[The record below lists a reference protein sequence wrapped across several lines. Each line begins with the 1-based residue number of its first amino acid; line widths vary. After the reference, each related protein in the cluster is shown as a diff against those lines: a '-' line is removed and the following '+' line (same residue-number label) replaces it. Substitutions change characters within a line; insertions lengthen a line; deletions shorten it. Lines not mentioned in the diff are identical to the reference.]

1 MITTTSLDGTTLAI
15 DTTGSGPALVI
26 AAGAFCDRQSKKG
39 LTALLSDRFTVH
51 EYDRRGR
58 GDSGPLGEIS
68 VEREVEDLAAVV
80 SRIGE
85 EPFIFGDSS
94 GGALAIAAASAGVG
108 FRKIA
113 VYEPPFTPGPSSAF
127 AGQLASL
134 VAAGD
139 RSRAVE
145 LFLKLMGT
153 PAQAIEGMKEGPY
166 WGHLEA
172 LAHTLPIDI
181 TLCNEGQI
189 PEGELARIQTP
200 LLAIAGSNSPW
211 AIEVITRIVDCAP
224 QGESLVVSG
233 HGHAVP
239 DDILSQV
246 LSTCFAGTES
256 GR

>member
-1 MITTTSLDGTTLAI
+1 MNTTTSMDGTVLAI
-15 DTTGSGPALVI
+15 DTTGTGPALVI

-39 LTALLSDRFTVH
+39 LAALLSERFTVH

-68 VEREVEDLAAVV
+68 VEREIEDLAAVAA
-80 SRIGE
+80 RTGE

-113 VYEPPFTPGPSSAF
+113 VYEPPFTPGPDSAF
-127 AGQLASL
+127 AEQLASL

-145 LFLKLMGT
+145 LFLELMGT
-153 PAQAIEGMKEGPY
+153 PAQAIQGMKEGPY

-181 TLCNEGQI
+181 KLCNEGLI
-189 PEGELARIQTP
+189 PEGELARIKTP
-200 LLAIAGSNSPW
+200 LLAIAGSTSPW
-211 AIEVITRIVDCAP
+211 ATEVITRIADCTP
-224 QGESLVVSG
+224 QGESLVLGG

-239 DDILSQV
+239 DDVLSHV
-246 LSTCFAGTES
+246 LSTFFEDTES